1 MPSRAL
7 QNSLHNAIVEHLKDR
22 IWPCL
27 SPDDC
32 AQRTKA
38 SGAFAW
44 VTFVW
49 VVSRIE
55 SFPDADVGE
64 SSTKV
69 LQLHFSLS
77 QLMQMWVVR
86 SWDGLLLAGMA
97 ALVWASTYSTR
108 TQLSIVIWCITSWR
122 TKHWNILLERMALT
136 LMRVFSGLPMIN
148 VPKRVRTQ
156 NGSQKQPKVTR
167 PRTATTTETITWPAN
182 RWDSQT
188 PLEILVKVLMTRKKM

>member
-1 MPSRAL
+1 M
-7 QNSLHNAIVEHLKDR
+7 
-22 IWPCL
+22 
-27 SPDDC
+27 
-32 AQRTKA
+32 
-38 SGAFAW
+38 
-44 VTFVW
+44 W

-108 TQLSIVIWCITSWR
+108 TQLSIVIWCITSGYKTLEHFVGANGLDVDACVLGSSNDKCTQMGPGSKWKPEAAQGPQQPQRPSLGRR
-122 TKHWNILLERMALT
+122 TGGIRKHH
-136 LMRVFSGLPMIN
+136 S
-148 VPKRVRTQ
+148 K
-156 NGSQKQPKVTR
+156 SSSKC
-167 PRTATTTETITWPAN
+167 
-182 RWDSQT
+182 
-188 PLEILVKVLMTRKKM
+188 